1 MIEGHNDL
9 QNNTE
14 KYYRTTRNPHNNT
27 CAISVIIKLLNFRIT
42 IKQVLVTFGI
52 GDRLQ
57 MPSQGHDYS
66 RDNDLWN
73 VVPLLLQDLSDASE
87 LDGQG
92 QISMCNC

>member
-42 IKQVLVTFGI
+42 IKQVLVTFW
-52 GDRLQ
+52 
-57 MPSQGHDYS
+57 Y
-66 RDNDLWN
+66 W
-73 VVPLLLQDLSDASE
+73 
-87 LDGQG
+87 
-92 QISMCNC
+92 

>member
-14 KYYRTTRNPHNNT
+14 KYYRTTRYPHNTT

-52 GDRLQ
+52 GDRL
-57 MPSQGHDYS
+57 
-66 RDNDLWN
+66 
-73 VVPLLLQDLSDASE
+73 
-87 LDGQG
+87 
-92 QISMCNC
+92 

>member
-52 GDRLQ
+52 GDRL
-57 MPSQGHDYS
+57 
-66 RDNDLWN
+66 
-73 VVPLLLQDLSDASE
+73 
-87 LDGQG
+87 
-92 QISMCNC
+92 